1 MRRKRREA
9 ALRAAAA
16 AAAGGSP
23 GSSSSSEAV
32 QGAAVDAIIAS
43 DSISSD
49 MLPGGQLFPSSSKR
63 RMARRASRGG
73 VWNSY
78 GKRYSSGKFAEKNIV
93 KEPAVRMPSTTAPAA
108 AAAVVVESAA
118 AAQQPAAAAE
128 AAVAAATSADA
139 QQKHRQPAATSAE
152 LRQLLSKIP
161 QAPAVGAAAGPTA
174 VGADAGTP
182 LTAHAGPGRHIPVAG
197 RHDVQMKRVQRFAAQ
212 AAAAAAAAGDPAEVA
227 ATGDAL
233 EQAVHGG
240 ERHKFVLNPRLRPMD
255 QKPAAKA
262 IDPEDEQA
270 APFAAALAAKQQQ
283 HQQLKQQVQQHI
295 RAAGQQAMRRV
306 PL

>member
-1 MRRKRREA
+1 M
-9 ALRAAAA
+9 
-16 AAAGGSP
+16 
-23 GSSSSSEAV
+23 
-32 QGAAVDAIIAS
+32 QGASIDAVIAS

-49 MLPGGQLFPSSSKR
+49 MLPNGQLFPLASKR

-78 GKRYSSGKFAEKNIV
+78 GKRYSSGKFAGKNIV

-108 AAAVVVESAA
+108 AAAAVMVESA

-139 QQKHRQPAATSAE
+139 QLRSKPAVASTSAE
-152 LRQLLSKIP
+152 LRQLLADTP
-161 QAPAVGAAAGPTA
+161 QAPATTAAATAAVSDAIPVAAHPGPS
-174 VGADAGTP
+174 
-182 LTAHAGPGRHIPVAG
+182 RHIPVAG
-197 RHDVQMKRVQRFAAQ
+197 RRDVQMKRVQRFATQ
-212 AAAAAAAAGDPAEVA
+212 AAEAAAAAGDPAEVA

-233 EQAVHGG
+233 EHAVHGG
-240 ERHKFVLNPRLRPMD
+240 ERHNFVLNPKLRPMD

-283 HQQLKQQVQQHI
+283 HQQLKQQVRQHS
-295 RAAGQQAMRRV
+295 RVAGQQAMRRV

>member
-1 MRRKRREA
+1 MI
-9 ALRAAAA
+9 
-16 AAAGGSP
+16 AG
-23 GSSSSSEAV
+23 
-32 QGAAVDAIIAS
+32 

-49 MLPGGQLFPSSSKR
+49 MLPGGQLFPSKR

-78 GKRYSSGKFAEKNIV
+78 GKRYSSGGFAGKNIV

-118 AAQQPAAAAE
+118 AQQPAAAAE
-128 AAVAAATSADA
+128 AAVAAATHADA
-139 QQKHRQPAATSAE
+139 QQKRTPAASITASTSAE

-161 QAPAVGAAAGPTA
+161 QAPAAADAAADIPA
-174 VGADAGTP
+174 V
-182 LTAHAGPGRHIPVAG
+182 AHAGPGRHIPVAG
-197 RHDVQMKRVQRFAAQ
+197 RRDVQMKRVQRFAAQ

-233 EQAVHGG
+233 EHAVHGG
-240 ERHKFVLNPRLRPMD
+240 ERHKFVINPRLRPMD

-262 IDPEDEQA
+262 IDPEDEEA
-270 APFAAALAAKQQQ
+270 APFAAAIAAKQQQ
-283 HQQLKQQVQQHI
+283 HQQMKLQVKQHS
-295 RAAGQQAMRRV
+295 RAPGQQGMRRV

>member
-1 MRRKRREA
+1 M
-9 ALRAAAA
+9 RAAAA
-16 AAAGGSP
+16 AAAADGP
-23 GSSSSSEAV
+23 TPSSSNSA
-32 QGAAVDAIIAS
+32 QGAAIDAVIAS

-49 MLPGGQLFPSSSKR
+49 MLPNGQLFPSKR

-78 GKRYSSGKFAEKNIV
+78 GKRYSSGQFAGKNIV
-93 KEPAVRMPSTTAPAA
+93 KEPAVRMPSTPASA
-108 AAAVVVESAA
+108 AAAVAVMMESAA
-118 AAQQPAAAAE
+118 VQQPAAAAE

-139 QQKHRQPAATSAE
+139 QQRSKPAAAVTSAE
-152 LRQLLSKIP
+152 LRQLLADTP
-161 QAPAVGAAAGPTA
+161 HAPAAVAAAAAETIPVA
-174 VGADAGTP
+174 AHSGAS
-182 LTAHAGPGRHIPVAG
+182 RHIPVAG
-197 RHDVQMKRVQRFAAQ
+197 RRDVQMKRVQRFATQ

-233 EQAVHGG
+233 EHAVHGT
-240 ERHKFVLNPRLRPMD
+240 ERHSFVLNPKLRPMD

-270 APFAAALAAKQQQ
+270 APFASALAAKQQQ
-283 HQQLKQQVQQHI
+283 HQLVKQQVKQHS
-295 RAAGQQAMRRV
+295 RAAGQQAMRRG